1 MDTTSLIIDSCQNYA
16 AQHATVAKSCCDSAS
31 SSSDIVW
38 VTLIIC
44 LTVLLMGLIIEW
56 WIYTY
61 KKKSQVSE
69 SSTTQTISSTP
80 PTAEEIRK
88 NENHKTRKA
97 YQDRL
102 LSFMERQAITTEIIT
117 QNGKTKECRIRSLD
131 EEKANAYINELKTI
145 IDSLKSET

>member
-1 MDTTSLIIDSCQNYA
+1 MDTTSLIIDSCQVCA
-16 AQHATVAKSCCDSAS
+16 AQLATVAKSYCNSAS
-31 SSSDIVW
+31 SCSNTVW
-38 VTLIIC
+38 ITLIIC

-69 SSTTQTISSTP
+69 SSTTQAISSTQS
-80 PTAEEIRK
+80 TDEEIRK
-88 NENHKTRKA
+88 NENLKTRKA

-102 LSFMERQAITTEIIT
+102 LGFMEKQTIKTEVII
-117 QNGKTKECRIRSLD
+117 QNGKTKECRIRSFD

-145 IDSLKSET
+145 IDSLKSEN